1 MPAPGTRPFGRL
13 DGRRAFVSGGAQGI
27 GAAIVRSFADAGAH
41 VVIGDLDLAKASD
54 LAGQVGA
61 TAARLDVGDTGM
73 VQAVMSQHGPFDI
86 VVNNAGVDQ
95 HAFFTDTTPEDWAK
109 LLAVNLVSAFAC
121 THAALPAMQAA
132 GFGRIINIT
141 SEAARLGSKG
151 GAVYSAAKGGVI
163 AFTKSI
169 ARENARFGITANSIA
184 PGPIR
189 TPMLEAAVAEGGD
202 KILRAMTDATLLRRL
217 GEPEEIAA
225 AVLFLASDQA
235 AYITGET
242 IGVSGGMGVG
252 RLIWRAQARISRR
265 HRSILRSRAS
275 VRSTGAGTAIR
286 PWPRCAAI
294 GMRPLE
300 AAPQPLHANASPPVA
315 STANGYRRPMR
326 PLDKAILYFHGGGFR
341 IGSVASHRDLIAQI
355 AARQRLPRARDQ
367 LPPRA
372 GTSFSGRAGRCASRP
387 MTGCSIRG

>member
-1 MPAPGTRPFGRL
+1 VPASGTRPFGRL

-27 GAAIVRSFADAGAH
+27 GAAIVRSFTDAGAH
-41 VVIGDLDLAKASD
+41 VVIADLDIAAAST

-61 TAARLDVGDTGM
+61 TAARVDVGDTGM
-73 VQAVMSQHGPFDI
+73 VQEIMSQHGPFDI
-86 VVNNAGVDQ
+86 IVNNAGVDQ
-95 HAFFTDTTPEDWAK
+95 HAFFTDTTAGDWTR
-109 LLAVNLVSAFAC
+109 LLAVNLVSVLAC

-141 SEAARLGSKG
+141 SEAGRLGSRG

-169 ARENARFGITANSIA
+169 ARENARYSITANAIA

-189 TPMLEAAVAEGGD
+189 TPMLEQAVAKGGD

-242 IGVSGGMGVG
+242 IGVSGGMA
-252 RLIWRAQARISRR
+252 L
-265 HRSILRSRAS
+265 
-275 VRSTGAGTAIR
+275 
-286 PWPRCAAI
+286 
-294 GMRPLE
+294 
-300 AAPQPLHANASPPVA
+300 
-315 STANGYRRPMR
+315 
-326 PLDKAILYFHGGGFR
+326 GG
-341 IGSVASHRDLIAQI
+341 
-355 AARQRLPRARDQ
+355 
-367 LPPRA
+367 
-372 GTSFSGRAGRCASRP
+372 
-387 MTGCSIRG
+387 